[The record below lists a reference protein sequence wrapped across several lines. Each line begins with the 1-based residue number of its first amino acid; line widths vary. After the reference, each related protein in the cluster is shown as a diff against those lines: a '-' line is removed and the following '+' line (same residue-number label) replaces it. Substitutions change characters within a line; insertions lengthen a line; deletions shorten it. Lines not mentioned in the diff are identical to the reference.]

1 MSFKEKLKT
10 LLQTK
15 FVKKTGTVFS
25 LIAITSALA
34 FGTIACTPEQSV
46 QDPPSS
52 PITTPSDDLK
62 PGDGIITPGD
72 ETTDPTDPDITD
84 PGITDPENPDVTDP
98 ETPTDP
104 EDPGVTDPETP
115 TDPDATDPE
124 DPEQTL
130 LVGDIID
137 EQLTDEALFNLTNE
151 KAEEIALKFQ
161 NAHFPDEQV
170 STIWVHPSGSG
181 AIYVLLTNGT
191 EKRMAFIDSSSAET
205 QALKAAME
213 NAKQK
218 IVELSDLDSSTEIQA
233 ENKADV
239 LEALEIAKQLYL
251 SDLTTLANAAAQT
264 WDFSEIM
271 PISLAKQTDAILA
284 QQFGGAETVYVG
296 AFTDPMSYAAA
307 GNIASSSC
315 QMAYA
320 LTLNTDGKL
329 DVYSVTVAEGETD
342 LSGALDITFVGN
354 FEAGTTLTDLPA
366 LTQPQKSS
374 SFEEVYNEVFGENYE
389 FVPFEDYMQSLAERV
404 FSTSTDVKFLVAEA
418 KPDSFVIYANGK
430 GSFGE
435 DRLLQGTLKTGT
447 YATIYAP
454 ILYNLYDLTRQSEAA
469 GGFKQYMQQVY
480 ENCADASSARAELET
495 ISADLNQ
502 SVRVSSGLVG
512 GNFDTTGPV
521 TNTTDDIDFS
531 AYAEKYTPEG
541 ATPLKCYVGSFK
553 GYVYDDPLNPFF
565 NTGYIDSFPV
575 VVIYSQDGSNELII
589 ESFDLCVPRHR
600 DYTNEQMYAFGLGE
614 INETYVKLNGE
625 TTVIDDPILSEELL
639 ANLNAE
645 KTL

>member
-1 MSFKEKLKT
+1 MSFKEKIKT

-34 FGTIACTPEQSV
+34 FGTIACTPEQNV
-46 QDPPSS
+46 QDPPSP

-84 PGITDPENPDVTDP
+84 PENPDVTDP
-98 ETPTDP
+98 ETP
-104 EDPGVTDPETP
+104 
-115 TDPDATDPE
+115 TDPE

-151 KAEEIALKFQ
+151 RVEEIALEFQ

-181 AIYVLLTNGT
+181 AIYLLLTNGT
-191 EKRMAFIDSSSAET
+191 EKRMAFIDTSSTET

-218 IVELSDLDSSTEIQA
+218 IVELLGLDSSTKIPA

-239 LEALEIAKQLYL
+239 LELLGIAKQNFLEEF
-251 SDLTTLANAAAQT
+251 TTLANAAAQT
-264 WDFSEIM
+264 WEFSEIM

-296 AFTDPMSYAAA
+296 AFTDPMPYTAA
-307 GNIASSSC
+307 GNITSSSC

-320 LTLNTDGKL
+320 LTLNTDGKI

-354 FEAGTTLTDLPA
+354 FEAGTALTDLPA

-389 FVPFEDYMQSLAERV
+389 FVPFEDYMQQFAERV
-404 FSTSTDVKFLVAEA
+404 FSTRTDVKFLVAEA
-418 KPDSFVIYANGK
+418 DPDAFVIYADAAYDEN
-430 GSFGE
+430 
-435 DRLLQGTLKTGT
+435 RRCLLQGTLMNEK
-447 YATIYAP
+447 YSS
-454 ILYNLYDLTRQSEAA
+454 ILCNFYDLTRQSESA

-480 ENCADASSARAELET
+480 ESCADASSARAELESINT
-495 ISADLNQ
+495 SLNQ
-502 SVRVSSGLVG
+502 GIQLATILENGS
-512 GNFDTTGPV
+512 FDITRPI
-521 TNTTDDIDFS
+521 TNTRDDIVIEDYIDVFM
-531 AYAEKYTPEG
+531 PEG
-541 ATPLKCYVGSFK
+541 ATPLKLYLDTLSGRLLD
-553 GYVYDDPLNPFF
+553 GTHIF
-565 NTGYIDSFPV
+565 NTGYYKTCLANIS
-575 VVIYSQDGSNELII
+575 Y
-589 ESFDLCVPRHR
+589 
-600 DYTNEQMYAFGLGE
+600 
-614 INETYVKLNGE
+614 INEDGNVEIVEYSVAFPWYNNDTDEKVYDRLLGVAGEDFKLTLMDTATLTN
-625 TTVIDDPILSEELL
+625 PIVSEELI
-639 ANLNAE
+639 ANIENENML
-645 KTL
+645 

>member
-1 MSFKEKLKT
+1 MSFKEKIKT

-34 FGTIACTPEQSV
+34 FGTIACTHEQNV
-46 QDPPSS
+46 QDPPSP

-84 PGITDPENPDVTDP
+84 PENPDVTDP

-104 EDPGVTDPETP
+104 EDPEVTDPETP
-115 TDPDATDPE
+115 TDPTDPE

-151 KAEEIALKFQ
+151 RIEEIALKFQ

-181 AIYVLLTNGT
+181 AIYLLLTNGT
-191 EKRMAFIDSSSAET
+191 EKRIAFIDSSSVET
-205 QALKAAME
+205 QALQAAME

-218 IVELSDLDSSTEIQA
+218 IVELSDLDSSTKIPA

-264 WDFSEIM
+264 WEFSEIM

-296 AFTDPMSYAAA
+296 AFTDPMSYTAA
-307 GNIASSSC
+307 GNITSSSC

-320 LTLNTDGKL
+320 LTLNTDGKI

-354 FEAGTTLTDLPA
+354 FEAGTALTDLPA
-366 LTQPQKSS
+366 LTQPQKAS

-389 FVPFEDYMQSLAERV
+389 FVPFEDYMQQFAENV
-404 FSTSTDVKFLVAEA
+404 FSVGTTFLAAETT
-418 KPDSFVIYANGK
+418 PDSFVVYANEK
-430 GSFGE
+430 NSLGS
-435 DRLLQGTLKTGT
+435 DCLVKGTLMNEK
-447 YATIYAP
+447 YSSV
-454 ILYNLYDLTRQSEAA
+454 LCNFYDLTRQSEAA

-480 ENCADASSARAELET
+480 ESCADASSARTELES
-495 ISADLNQ
+495 ISTNLNQ
-502 SVRVSSGLVG
+502 GIQLATILGSGS
-512 GNFDTTGPV
+512 FDTTRLV

-531 AYAEKYTPEG
+531 AYANEYTPEG
-541 ATPLKCYVGSFK
+541 ATPLKCYVETLSFK
-553 GYVYDDPLNPFF
+553 TLDNKFG
-565 NTGYIDSFPV
+565 TGYTQQFDTV
-575 VVIYSQDGSNELII
+575 VAYLNEDNTLTVKKLTVFVPWYSNSTDEISYN
-589 ESFDLCVPRHR
+589 F
-600 DYTNEQMYAFGLGE
+600 ALGE
-614 INETYVKLNGE
+614 ENKDYIVYERESMTHDN
-625 TTVIDDPILSEELL
+625 PILSEELL
-639 ANLNAE
+639 TNLDTE

>member
-34 FGTIACTPEQSV
+34 FGTIACTPEQNV
-46 QDPPSS
+46 QDPPSP

-84 PGITDPENPDVTDP
+84 PGITDPENPDATDP

-161 NAHFPDEQV
+161 NLYFPDEQV
-170 STIWVHPSGSG
+170 STIWTHPSGSG

-218 IVELSDLDSSTEIQA
+218 IVELSDLDYNTEIPA
-233 ENKADV
+233 ANEADV
-239 LEALEIAKQLYL
+239 LELLDIAKREFLEEF
-251 SDLTTLANAAAQT
+251 TTLANAAVQT

-296 AFTDPMSYAAA
+296 AFTDPMSYTAA
-307 GNIASSSC
+307 GNITSSSC

-320 LTLNTDGKL
+320 LTLNTDGKI

-354 FEAGTTLTDLPA
+354 FEAGTALTDLPA

-374 SFEEVYNEVFGENYE
+374 SFEEVYNEVFGEGYDLE
-389 FVPFEDYMQSLAERV
+389 PFEQYLYQLANLV
-404 FSTSTDVKFLVAEA
+404 FDNENDEILFIEFNKNA
-418 KPDSFVIYANGK
+418 FVIYAEHDGFTNERGMSRATYYNGAPPAA
-430 GSFGE
+430 
-435 DRLLQGTLKTGT
+435 LLD
-447 YATIYAP
+447 YEA
-454 ILYNLYDLTRQSEAA
+454 LTQEA
-469 GGFKQYMQQVY
+469 GGLPLKEYLESKY
-480 ENCADASSARAELET
+480 ASSNMSSEEIRAELESYKT
-495 ISADLNQ
+495 RTDAIDRLEKFLGAGFKS
-502 SVRVSSGLVG
+502 
-512 GNFDTTGPV
+512 NFEQTTLI
-521 TNTTDDIDFS
+521 TNTTDEIDFS
-531 AYAEKYTPEG
+531 AYAEEYTPEG
-541 ATPLKCYVGSFK
+541 ATPLKCYVGAF
-553 GYVYDDPLNPFF
+553 GAYGFDDPQNPFF
-565 NTGYIDSFPV
+565 NTGYTIECPV

-639 ANLNAE
+639 TSLDAK

>member
-34 FGTIACTPEQSV
+34 FGTIACTPEQNV
-46 QDPPSS
+46 QDPPSP

-84 PGITDPENPDVTDP
+84 PENPDVTDP

-104 EDPGVTDPETP
+104 EDPGITDPETP
-115 TDPDATDPE
+115 TDPTDPE

-151 KAEEIALKFQ
+151 RVEEIALEFQ

-181 AIYVLLTNGT
+181 AIYLLLTNGT
-191 EKRMAFIDSSSAET
+191 EKRIAFIDSSSVET

-218 IVELSDLDSSTEIQA
+218 IVELSDLDANTEIQA

-264 WDFSEIM
+264 WEFSEIM

-284 QQFGGAETVYVG
+284 QQFGGTETVYVG
-296 AFTDPMSYAAA
+296 AFTDPMSYTAA

-354 FEAGTTLTDLPA
+354 FEAGAALTDLPA
-366 LTQPQKSS
+366 LTQPQKAS
-374 SFEEVYNEVFGENYE
+374 SFEEVYNEVFGEGYDLE
-389 FVPFEDYMQSLAERV
+389 PFEQYFDKIPEMLFDIS
-404 FSTSTDVKFLVAEA
+404 
-418 KPDSFVIYANGK
+418 
-430 GSFGE
+430 
-435 DRLLQGTLKTGT
+435 
-447 YATIYAP
+447 
-454 ILYNLYDLTRQSEAA
+454 
-469 GGFKQYMQQVY
+469 GGFKVLATEFNSDNFIIYADCISQNDPTRHELSSATYRGTTPADLLDY
-480 ENCADASSARAELET
+480 EALTQEVGGLPLKEYLESKYASSNMSAEEIRTDLET
-495 ISADLNQ
+495 YKTRTDAIDRMKRFFDAGCKTFFDL
-502 SVRVSSGLVG
+502 STLI
-512 GNFDTTGPV
+512 

-531 AYAEKYTPEG
+531 AYAEEYTPEG

-553 GYVYDDPLNPFF
+553 GYVYDDPLNPLF
-565 NTGYIDSFPV
+565 NTGYTIECPV
-575 VVIYSQDGSNELII
+575 VVIYSQDGSNQLII
-589 ESFDLCVPRHR
+589 ESFNLRVPRHR

-639 ANLNAE
+639 TNLDAE

>member
-34 FGTIACTPEQSV
+34 FGTIACTPEQNV
-46 QDPPSS
+46 QDPPSP

-62 PGDGIITPGD
+62 PDDGIITPGD

-191 EKRMAFIDSSSAET
+191 EKRMAFIDSSSVET

-218 IVELSDLDSSTEIQA
+218 IVELSDLDYNTEIQA

-239 LEALEIAKQLYL
+239 LELLDIAKREFLEEF
-251 SDLTTLANAAAQT
+251 TTLANAAVQT

-296 AFTDPMSYAAA
+296 AFTDPMSYTAS
-307 GNIASSSC
+307 GNITSSSC

-320 LTLNTDGKL
+320 LTLNTDGKI

-354 FEAGTTLTDLPA
+354 FEAGTALTDLPA
-366 LTQPQKSS
+366 LTQPQKAS
-374 SFEEVYNEVFGENYE
+374 SFEEVYNEVFGEGYDLE
-389 FVPFEDYMQSLAERV
+389 PFEQYFDKIPEMLFDISGGFKVLATE
-404 FSTSTDVKFLVAEA
+404 FNADN
-418 KPDSFVIYANGK
+418 FVIYADCISQNDPTRHQLSSATYRGTTPAM
-430 GSFGE
+430 
-435 DRLLQGTLKTGT
+435 LLD
-447 YATIYAP
+447 YEA
-454 ILYNLYDLTRQSEAA
+454 LTQEA
-469 GGFKQYMQQVY
+469 GGLPLKAYLESKYAGSNMST
-480 ENCADASSARAELET
+480 EEIRSELESYKT
-495 ISADLNQ
+495 RTDAIDRMKKFFDAGCKTFFDL
-502 SVRVSSGLVG
+502 STLI
-512 GNFDTTGPV
+512 
-521 TNTTDDIDFS
+521 TNTTNDIDFS
-531 AYAEKYTPEG
+531 AYAEEYTPEG
-541 ATPLKCYVGSFK
+541 ATPLKCYVETLSFK
-553 GYVYDDPLNPFF
+553 TLDNKFG
-565 NTGYIDSFPV
+565 TGYTQQFDTV
-575 VVIYSQDGSNELII
+575 VAYLNEDNTLTVKKLTVFVPWYSNSTDEISYN
-589 ESFDLCVPRHR
+589 F
-600 DYTNEQMYAFGLGE
+600 ALGE
-614 INETYVKLNGE
+614 ENKDYIVYERESSTH
-625 TTVIDDPILSEELL
+625 IDPILSEELL
-639 ANLNAE
+639 ANIENENML
-645 KTL
+645 

>member
-1 MSFKEKLKT
+1 MSFKEKFKT

-34 FGTIACTPEQSV
+34 FGTIACTPEQNV
-46 QDPPSS
+46 QDPPSP

-62 PGDGIITPGD
+62 PDDGIITPGD

-84 PGITDPENPDVTDP
+84 PENPDVTDP

-104 EDPGVTDPETP
+104 EDPEVTDPETP
-115 TDPDATDPE
+115 TDPDVTDPE

-137 EQLTDEALFNLTNE
+137 EQLTDEALFNLTNA

-181 AIYVLLTNGT
+181 AIYLLLTNGT

-218 IVELSDLDSSTEIQA
+218 IVELSDLDYNTEIQA

-296 AFTDPMSYAAA
+296 AFTDPMPYTAA
-307 GNIASSSC
+307 GNITSSSC

-354 FEAGTTLTDLPA
+354 FEAGTALTDLPA

-389 FVPFEDYMQSLAERV
+389 FVPFEDYMQQFAENV
-404 FSTSTDVKFLVAEA
+404 FSVGTTFLAAETT
-418 KPDSFVIYANGK
+418 PDSFVIYANEK
-430 GSFGE
+430 NSLGS
-435 DRLLQGTLKTGT
+435 DCLVKGTLKTDT
-447 YATIYAP
+447 YAAIYVP

-480 ENCADASSARAELET
+480 ESCANASSARAELET

-502 SVRVSSGLVG
+502 SIRVVSGLTG
-512 GNFDTTGPV
+512 GPFDTTRLV
-521 TNTTDDIDFS
+521 TNTADDIDFS
-531 AYAEKYTPEG
+531 AYAEEYTPEG
-541 ATPLKCYVGSFK
+541 ATPLKCYVGTLSFK
-553 GYVYDDPLNPFF
+553 TLDNKFG
-565 NTGYIDSFPV
+565 TGYTQQFDTV
-575 VVIYSQDGSNELII
+575 VVYLNEDNTLTVKKLTVFVPWYSNSTDEISYN
-589 ESFDLCVPRHR
+589 F
-600 DYTNEQMYAFGLGE
+600 ALGE
-614 INETYVKLNGE
+614 ENEDYIIYERDSLTHDN
-625 TTVIDDPILSEELL
+625 PILAEELL
-639 ANLNAE
+639 TNLDAK

>member
-10 LLQTK
+10 LLQTR

-34 FGTIACTPEQSV
+34 FGTIACTPEQNV
-46 QDPPSS
+46 QDPPSP

-62 PGDGIITPGD
+62 PDDGIITPGD
-72 ETTDPTDPDITD
+72 ETTDPTDPD
-84 PGITDPENPDVTDP
+84 ITDPENPDVTDP

-115 TDPDATDPE
+115 TDPTDPE

-161 NAHFPDEQV
+161 NVHFPDEQV

-191 EKRMAFIDSSSAET
+191 EKRMAFIDSSSVET

-218 IVELSDLDSSTEIQA
+218 IVELSGLDSSTEIQA

-264 WDFSEIM
+264 WEFSEIM

-296 AFTDPMSYAAA
+296 AFTDPMPYTAA
-307 GNIASSSC
+307 GNITSSSC

-320 LTLNTDGKL
+320 LTLNTDGKI

-354 FEAGTTLTDLPA
+354 FEAGAALTDLPA
-366 LTQPQKSS
+366 LTQPQKAS

-389 FVPFEDYMQSLAERV
+389 FVPFEDYMQSLAERA
-404 FSTSTDVKFLVAEA
+404 FSTSTDVRFVLAEA
-418 KPDSFVIYANGK
+418 DPDSFVIYADAVVGDNRR
-430 GSFGE
+430 S
-435 DRLLQGTLKTGT
+435 LLQGTLKTDT
-447 YATIYAP
+447 YAP

-480 ENCADASSARAELET
+480 ESCADASSARAELET
-495 ISADLNQ
+495 ISADLDQ
-502 SVRVSSGLVG
+502 SIRVSSGLVR
-512 GNFDTTGPV
+512 GNFDITRPV
-521 TNTTDDIDFS
+521 TNTSDDIDFS
-531 AYAEKYTPEG
+531 AYAEEYTPEG
-541 ATPLKCYVGSFK
+541 ATPLKCYVGAMGPRVFDLV
-553 GYVYDDPLNPFF
+553 GTPWF
-565 NTGYIDSFPV
+565 NTGYVSSYSV
-575 VVIYSQDGSNELII
+575 VLLYLNENNELVIYDGAV
-589 ESFDLCVPRHR
+589 CVPWYS
-600 DYTNEQMYAFGLGE
+600 DSTTESLYQAGLG
-614 INETYVKLNGE
+614 TLGE
-625 TTVIDDPILSEELL
+625 EYKMTSGTTTVITNPILSEELL
-639 ANLNAE
+639 TNLDAE